1 MSDCSTSL
9 RNKRQTCAHA
19 DVVQESW
26 EKRQRQRKQDKPYE
40 SVRIQTQHELTK
52 KIFSL
57 VDGSFAPASANK
69 VIVFIRMQR
78 LLRAQMLHK
87 VVLDI
92 LLKEI
97 LENLEQTYCV
107 RVRVVWDEF

>member
-26 EKRQRQRKQDKPYE
+26 VERQRQRKQDKPHE